1 MGCSRPRSAKV
12 LTSALVT
19 LGTTILA
26 SRTRTTAAG
35 QQPGPGY
42 RGGVGEP
49 LLLIHGGGGTW
60 QQWRAVI
67 PLLEAQHEVLATNLV
82 GHYGGPPRRQV
93 QRRASTCSSTVSSA
107 TWMSLA
113 GRPPTW
119 WAPPWADWSRWCWPN
134 AGGHGPAQRSQ
145 PWAAGR
151 RGGDPGLRLVARSY
165 RFFHYITQLMA
176 RDPARWSRRPRLRRL
191 LYWHHFAHAERMDP
205 DYAAH
210 MIVGFSNATILPA
223 FIAWAQ
229 GHDGPGG
236 LDQIRCPVQLLFP
249 SKDLVFPRR
258 RYGDRLTAA
267 VPAAE
272 VHVLPGVGHVA
283 MWDDPQLVARAIV
296 EFTSRHQSR
305 ASDDSV

>member
-1 MGCSRPRSAKV
+1 MP
-12 LTSALVT
+12 
-19 LGTTILA
+19 
-26 SRTRTTAAG
+26 SRTQTTAAAD

-67 PLLEAQHEVLATNLV
+67 PLLEAQHEVLAINLV
-82 GHYGGPPRRQV
+82 GHYGG
-93 QRRASTCSSTVSSA
+93 A
-107 TWMSLA
+107 
-113 GRPPTW
+113 RPPPGAETSVDLFVDGVERDMD
-119 WAPPWADWSRWCWPN
+119 AVGWPT
-134 AGGHGPAQRSQ
+134 AHVVGTSLGGLVALVLAKR
-145 PWAAGR
+145 GR
-151 RGGDPGLRLVARSY
+151 ARTCTAIATMGSWKKGGDPGLRLVARSY
-165 RFFHYITQLMA
+165 RFFHYTTQLMA

-223 FIAWAQ
+223 FIAWAE

-249 SKDLVFPRR
+249 SKDLVFPPR

-267 VPAAE
+267 LPAAE
-272 VHVLPGVGHVA
+272 AHVLPGVGHVA